1 MKKTQIAIISIL
13 LLSLLLQ
20 ACGPDA
26 QAAIQT
32 GVAATQEIAALQTQ
46 LAEAQVGGGE
56 AQGDAAPAEEQEPG
70 DPDVTPTVAYT
81 PTPSTPQITV
91 SQDTNCRTGPASY
104 YGYVTTATSSDV
116 MEVVGVPVDNV
127 DYVIVKDPNNSSRTC
142 WLWTRYADKTKSD
155 FASFNLQQYQT
166 PATPTPSTTP
176 TKTPPPY
183 DWSGTWTF
191 YVVVG
196 GSTDT
201 YTVPVNVSGNTAT
214 ASFTYNAGA
223 ETVNMTGSI
232 SNSGQNWSGTYTDTG
247 GPNGSF
253 QFQLKSGNT
262 NQFVGNYDSGAGAWC
277 GARSGA
283 SAPSPCLGP

>member
-1 MKKTQIAIISIL
+1 
-13 LLSLLLQ
+13 
-20 ACGPDA
+20 
-26 QAAIQT
+26 
-32 GVAATQEIAALQTQ
+32 
-46 LAEAQVGGGE
+46 
-56 AQGDAAPAEEQEPG
+56 
-70 DPDVTPTVAYT
+70 VTPTVTYT

-104 YGYVTTATSSDV
+104 YGYITTATSSDV

-201 YTVPVNVSGNTAT
+201 YTVPVAVSGNTAT

-223 ETVNMTGSI
+223 DTVSMTGSL
-232 SNSGQNWSGTYTDTG
+232 SNGGQNWSGTYTDTG

-262 NQFVGNYDSGAGAWC
+262 NQFVGNYNSGAGAWC